1 MEKISK
7 SKYNL
12 TSKEQKLCHGIIHSA
27 SSSAAAVGAG
37 LAQLPLADNAVI
49 TPIQITMIISLGKV
63 FDQSISKTI
72 ARSLLSGL
80 VASYVGRGV
89 AQTAIGWVPA
99 IGNVTNAV
107 TAATITESIGW
118 LSVDHF
124 YKARYLEKDSDFRE
138 GTENM
143 NYERPE
149 GKGFA
154 IIKKTCDVVK
164 DGKKGSLVWDYL
176 VVNEITFVNEGT
188 KETES
193 LYKGWDDEQTE
204 KEFNKLAKKYAP
216 QKEMNEDKSDLSDK
230 KQQQKEALKNLAEQF
245 IQGEKNRLRDK
256 EEYMQ
261 CVRKFD
267 DVLYGLPETDSLH
280 ELYRKFLDVK

>member
-1 MEKISK
+1 MKKITK

-12 TSKEQKLCHGIIHSA
+12 SSKEQKLCHGIIHSA
-27 SSSAAAVGAG
+27 SGSAAAVGAG

-63 FDQSISKTI
+63 FDQNITKTI
-72 ARSLLSGL
+72 AQSLLGGF
-80 VASYVGRGV
+80 VANFVGRGV
-89 AQTAIGWVPA
+89 AQAAIGWVPA

-118 LSVDHF
+118 LSVDYF
-124 YKARYLEKDSDFRE
+124 YKARYLDKDVEARKE
-138 GTENM
+138 TQKM

-164 DGKKGSLVWDYL
+164 DGEKGSLVWDYL
-176 VVNEITFVNEGT
+176 VVNEITFVNERT

-193 LYKGWDDEQTE
+193 LYKGWDDDKTE
-204 KEFNKLAKKYAP
+204 KEFNKLAQKYAP
-216 QKEMNEDKSDLSDK
+216 KKEKKSDVKDEKNEK
-230 KQQQKEALKNLAEQF
+230 KDALRKLAEQF
-245 IQGEKNRLRDK
+245 IQGEKSRLQNA
-256 EEYMQ
+256 EEYMK
-261 CVRKFD
+261 CMAEFD
-267 DVLYGLPETDSLH
+267 EVLYGLPETDSLY
-280 ELYRKFLDVK
+280 ELYRQFLDVR